1 MNRRNTVRI
10 ISFCA
15 AAVLIAAGFT
25 LKSRMELKSYRLE
38 IQNNYSRSLNE
49 LSESV
54 NNISLALE
62 KVQYVNS
69 AKQMSGMA
77 AQLLT
82 ESENAKNAL
91 SQLPSGNGELTV
103 LNRFLSQ
110 VGNYAM
116 AVSKSLISGNQPND
130 EYSGNIELLKNTA
143 QIITETIKNSDIS
156 YAAPEKWAQELNK
169 KLDNTADG
177 DSLADSLGSIEESLT
192 DYPTLVYDGPYSDHI
207 LEKEPVMLKDAQK
220 VNEAQAQV
228 KAAEISGI
236 EKEKIVYEEKTGGK
250 MPAYR
255 FSSEDTTVSI
265 TEAGGYPL
273 YMRKSRNI
281 GDYVLEYR
289 QALDKARR
297 FLEKIGMSGFTE
309 TYFFTDEGVCV
320 ISFAYLD
327 GQTICYTDLV
337 KVGVAMDNGEIMLY
351 ETGGYLSNH
360 TDRAF
365 ETPAISSDDAAA
377 KVSERLSIRETALA
391 LIPTKSGGEV
401 RCYEF
406 VCTAEDG
413 QEILVYIN
421 AVTGEEEDILIL
433 LKSDGG
439 TLVK

>member
-10 ISFCA
+10 ISFCVA
-15 AAVLIAAGFT
+15 AALAAGGFA
-25 LKSRMELKSYRLE
+25 LKSRMELKKYRLE

-49 LSESV
+49 LSESM

-69 AKQMSGMA
+69 AKQMSNMA

-91 SQLPSGNGELTV
+91 ALLPSGDGELTV

-116 AVSKSLISGNQPND
+116 SVSKSLISGNQPND
-130 EYSGNIELLKNTA
+130 EFSGNIELLKSTA
-143 QIITETIKNSDIS
+143 QIITDTIKNSDIS
-156 YAAPEKWAQELNK
+156 YSAPEKWAAELNK
-169 KLDNTADG
+169 KLDDTADG
-177 DSLADSLGSIEESLT
+177 GAPASSLGDIESSLT

-207 LEKEPVMLKDAQK
+207 LEKEPVMLKNAEK
-220 VNEAQAQV
+220 VSETAAQV
-228 KAAEISGI
+228 KAAEITGI
-236 EKEKIVYEEKTGGK
+236 DREKIVYEEKTGGK
-250 MPAYR
+250 IPAYR
-255 FSSEDTTVSI
+255 FSSGDTTVSI

-281 GDYVLEYR
+281 GDYVLEHR

-309 TYFFTDEGVCV
+309 TYYFTDEGVCV

-365 ETPAISSDDAAA
+365 ETPAVSAEDAAA
-377 KVSERLSIRETALA
+377 KVSSRLSIRETALA

-439 TLVK
+439 TLTK

>member
-10 ISFCA
+10 ISFCVA
-15 AAVLIAAGFT
+15 AALAAGGFA
-25 LKSRMELKSYRLE
+25 LKSRMELKKYRLE

-49 LSESV
+49 LSESM

-69 AKQMSGMA
+69 AKQMSSMA

-91 SQLPSGNGELTV
+91 ALLPSGDGELTV

-116 AVSKSLISGNQPND
+116 SVSKSLISGNQPND
-130 EYSGNIELLKNTA
+130 EFSGNIELLKSTA
-143 QIITETIKNSDIS
+143 QIITDTIKNSDIS
-156 YAAPEKWAQELNK
+156 YSAPEKWAAELNK
-169 KLDNTADG
+169 KLDDTADG
-177 DSLADSLGSIEESLT
+177 GAPASSLGDIESSLT

-207 LEKEPVMLKDAQK
+207 LEKEPVMLKNAEK
-220 VNEAQAQV
+220 VSETAAQV
-228 KAAEISGI
+228 KAAEI
-236 EKEKIVYEEKTGGK
+236 T
-250 MPAYR
+250 AYR
-255 FSSEDTTVSI
+255 FSSGDTTVSI

-281 GDYVLEYR
+281 GDYALEHR

-309 TYFFTDEGVCV
+309 TYYFTDEGVCV

-365 ETPAISSDDAAA
+365 ETPAVKAEDAAA
-377 KVSERLSIRETALA
+377 KVSSRLSIRETALA

-439 TLVK
+439 TLTK